1 MNHAIAHGFSCIV
14 SCDLSIGCYTALVLV
29 QATFVE
35 TVAKLV
41 NNGEI
46 TGVSDVRDESDR
58 DGMRVVVE
66 LRRGANAEVVV
77 NNLYKQTN
85 LQTTFPCNMV
95 ALVDKTPQTLNL
107 KHFLEHFLDFRSVC
121 HCSFSAIKCTTKA
134 VAVIMIRSVLSA
146 AGCCTI
152 PLQQSELAFI
162 TLTQGRAL
170 LPLLL
175 VMIAC
180 RGDNTPLLQP
190 MAQLHLLLM
199 LMLSNIRH
207 AFWPVVVMSACWVE
221 DLGFKPAVCH
231 ATCSPFNFNT
241 PL

>member
-1 MNHAIAHGFSCIV
+1 MSC
-14 SCDLSIGCYTALVLV
+14 V

-35 TVAKLV
+35 LVAKLV

-107 KHFLEHFLDFRSVC
+107 KQFLEHFLDFRSVW
-121 HCSFSAIKCTTKA
+121 HCSHCFTYTSPVSATALHTHA
-134 VAVIMIRSVLSA
+134 H
-146 AGCCTI
+146 
-152 PLQQSELAFI
+152 
-162 TLTQGRAL
+162 RAL
-170 LPLLL
+170 YTL
-175 VMIAC
+175 C
-180 RGDNTPLLQP
+180 NT
-190 MAQLHLLLM
+190 AQSKSVIVDHCGGAPALCMRPDRLICHLRCVFL
-199 LMLSNIRH
+199 
-207 AFWPVVVMSACWVE
+207 C
-221 DLGFKPAVCH
+221 C
-231 ATCSPFNFNT
+231 
-241 PL
+241 

>member
-1 MNHAIAHGFSCIV
+1 MG
-14 SCDLSIGCYTALVLV
+14 LYTALVSV

-77 NNLYKQTN
+77 NNLYKQTS

-107 KHFLEHFLDFRSVC
+107 KQFLEHFLDFRSVS
-121 HCSFSAIKCTTKA
+121 HCSLQCLYEQHKSFS
-134 VAVIMIRSVLSA
+134 
-146 AGCCTI
+146 
-152 PLQQSELAFI
+152 
-162 TLTQGRAL
+162 
-170 LPLLL
+170 
-175 VMIAC
+175 
-180 RGDNTPLLQP
+180 
-190 MAQLHLLLM
+190 
-199 LMLSNIRH
+199 
-207 AFWPVVVMSACWVE
+207 
-221 DLGFKPAVCH
+221 CH
-231 ATCSPFNFNT
+231 DDQARDTGG
-241 PL
+241 